1 MNRDKEIRL
10 LNFFNAE
17 ELEKLHSKKV
27 LIIGLGGV
35 GGLVSEALVRTGI
48 TNLDIVDGDKVEK
61 SNFNRQIIAIDE
73 NIGLNKTTALSN
85 RLKQIDTDLNIKE
98 YPIFINEETI
108 RQFNFSAYDLVLD
121 CIDDVKAKI
130 LIIEKCKE
138 QNTEIISCMGTA
150 NKTDP
155 NKFRIVD
162 INQTSYCPLAK
173 KVRNELRKKNIQNV
187 KVCFSDEIPLLNQK
201 ILGSQMFIVGSA
213 SFVIAKEAIDYLIR

>member
-10 LNFFNAE
+10 LNFLNAE
-17 ELEKLHSKKV
+17 ELEKLHSKKI

-48 TNLDIVDGDKVEK
+48 INLDIVDGDKVEK

-73 NIGLNKTTALSN
+73 NIGLNKTTALSK
-85 RLKQIDTDLNIKE
+85 RLKQIDKNLKIKE

-108 RQFNFSAYDLVLD
+108 GQFDFAAYDLVLD
-121 CIDDVKAKI
+121 CIDDVKAKV
-130 LIIEKCKE
+130 LIIEKCKK
-138 QNTEIISCMGTA
+138 QGTEIISCMGTA

-155 NKFRIVD
+155 NRFRIVD

-173 KVRNELRKKNIQNV
+173 KVRSELRKKNIQNV
-187 KVCFSDEIPLLNQK
+187 KVCFSDEIPLLNQR

-213 SFVIAKEAIDYLIR
+213 SFVIAKEEIDYLIG

>member
-1 MNRDKEIRL
+1 MNREKEIRL
-10 LNFFNAE
+10 LNFFSAE

-48 TNLDIVDGDKVEK
+48 ANLDIVDGDKVEK

-130 LIIEKCKE
+130 LIIGKCKK
-138 QNTEIISCMGTA
+138 QGTEIISCMGTA

-155 NKFRIVD
+155 NRFRIVD

-173 KVRNELRKKNIQNV
+173 KVRSELRKKNIQNV

>member
-130 LIIEKCKE
+130 LIIEKCKK
-138 QNTEIISCMGTA
+138 QGTEIISCMGTA

-155 NKFRIVD
+155 NRFRIVD
-162 INQTSYCPLAK
+162 INQTSYCPLPK
-173 KVRNELRKKNIQNV
+173 KVRNELRKKNIQNI